1 MRTNAKL
8 FKSIRVLVMSLAAL
22 IFFSPFYI
30 SIVYSFKSP
39 EESAQSPLSF
49 PTKFHFENYTKAI
62 EVSNFFHAFKN
73 SLIVTVSA
81 VIILVIVCSMA
92 GYIISRKNNK
102 FYNIFYYLFLASI
115 VLPFQVVM
123 LPLYKLMKDMGLL
136 NTLPGLILAV
146 TGFQVG
152 FNIFLYTGFMKTI
165 PREMEEAAMIDGCSK
180 FKTFWLI
187 IFPMLKP
194 INATIV
200 VLSALSAWNEFPV
213 SLIIAQKQD
222 VRTLPLTQYFFVGQ
236 YSIDIN
242 MAFAAFTLSMIPI
255 LILYFFLQKHITKGV
270 TAGAVKG

>member
-1 MRTNAKL
+1 
-8 FKSIRVLVMSLAAL
+8 MSLAAL

-146 TGFQVG
+146 TGFQIG
-152 FNIFLYTGFMKTI
+152 FNTFLYTGFMKTI

-213 SLIIAQKQD
+213 SLIIAQKPD

>member
-1 MRTNAKL
+1 MKTKARLLKN
-8 FKSIRVLVMSLAAL
+8 IRILVMSIIAL

-30 SIVYSFKSP
+30 SIVYSLKST
-39 EESAQSPLSF
+39 EESAKSPLSL
-49 PTKFHFENYTKAI
+49 PTKLHFENYTKAI

-73 SLIVTVSA
+73 SLIVTVA
-81 VIILVIVCSMA
+81 VVIILVVVCSMA

-123 LPLYKLMKDMGLL
+123 LPLYKLMKDMELL
-136 NTLPGLILAV
+136 NTLPGLILAI
-146 TGFQVG
+146 TGFQIG
-152 FNIFLYTGFMKTI
+152 FDTFLYTGFMKTI

-200 VLSALSAWNEFPV
+200 VLSALTAWNEFGV
-213 SLIIAQKQD
+213 SLIVAQKPD